1 MEPQNLVLI
10 LARDLA
16 DKLASA
22 MFLIDHEGRLV
33 YFNERAAEILG
44 QSFGEVG
51 RLPLE
56 EWASAFNPTDFEDRP
71 LDPEDLPLVVAL
83 SRHEP
88 DHRPFRIT
96 GGDGK
101 KRDLAVT
108 AFPLFA
114 RADEFVGA
122 AAIFWEQ
129 PSKGGDQA

>member
-1 MEPQNLVLI
+1 MYPEFAPGGRTNGPQTGSRSPPRGLPLSEGAIRRVGMEPQNLVLI

-71 LDPEDLPLVVAL
+71 LDP
-83 SRHEP
+83 
-88 DHRPFRIT
+88 
-96 GGDGK
+96 
-101 KRDLAVT
+101 
-108 AFPLFA
+108 
-114 RADEFVGA
+114 
-122 AAIFWEQ
+122 
-129 PSKGGDQA
+129 